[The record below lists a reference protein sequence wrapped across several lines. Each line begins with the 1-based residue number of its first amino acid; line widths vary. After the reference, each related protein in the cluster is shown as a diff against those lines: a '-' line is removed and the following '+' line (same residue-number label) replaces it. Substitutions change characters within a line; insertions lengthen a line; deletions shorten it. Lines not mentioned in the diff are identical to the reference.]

1 MEAHIKKELEAVSSS
16 MFTKNFFGIFHGS
29 ISAKLEDNA
38 FIINS
43 KEAIFDKLKD
53 DDFITLYCKKDYRWK
68 SASIDADIHLKIYQN
83 ISEAK
88 YITYTMPPFITAYTL
103 RHDSIRP
110 RDYFGD
116 RIIGEIRVY
125 DPKNFETWYPR
136 ASDEIYRNML
146 QTQNDMI
153 LIRGYGL
160 YSYSRDLNLLI
171 KKIAILENSCRLLY
185 YSNSPENPRD
195 FSLS

>member
-68 SASIDADIHLKIYQN
+68 SASLDAEIHLKIYQN

-110 RDYFGD
+110 QDYFGD
-116 RIIGEIRVY
+116 RMIGKLEVY

-136 ASDEIYRNML
+136 ASDEIYRHML
-146 QTQNDMI
+146 NTQTDMM

-160 YSYSRDLNLLI
+160 YSYSRDLNQLI
-171 KKIAILENSCRLLY
+171 KTIAILENSCRLLY
-185 YSNSPENPRD
+185 YSNRSDNPRD